1 MSLALDIASWVLL
14 SLGAVFCIISGIG
27 VLRLPDFYT
36 RTHGASIA
44 DTLGAALMIF
54 GMVLQADGSWNVIV
68 KLLLVLVFLFFT
80 SPTAS
85 HALVKAAY
93 AHGIRAPREQDGDD
107 AD

>member
-1 MSLALDIASWVLL
+1 MSQALDIASWVLL
-14 SLGAVFCIISGIG
+14 VSGGLFCVISAVG

-44 DTLGAALMIF
+44 DTLGATLIVL
-54 GMVLQADGSWNVIV
+54 GLVLQSTHWLVVV

-80 SPTAS
+80 SPTAG

-93 AHGIRAPREQDGDD
+93 AHGVKALNEEEDH
-107 AD
+107 AS